1 MVERSVAFKARQRK
15 SKVLEKTNDVQNAK
29 RISCGHGIALTRT
42 KDSACSK
49 VSCDKTVMYMYD
61 DRSGSDSASS
71 LAVARIFSHVGSP
84 VLLLHS
90 YLESRAPSMSV
101 VGSFVRAAAAA
112 AAAAARF
119 FLVVVVFLGPLYTSE
134 RRGGVERRQLE
145 LKGAEGGD

>member
-1 MVERSVAFKARQRK
+1 
-15 SKVLEKTNDVQNAK
+15 
-29 RISCGHGIALTRT
+29 
-42 KDSACSK
+42 
-49 VSCDKTVMYMYD
+49 MYMYD

-119 FLVVVVFLGPLYTSE
+119 FLVVVVFLGPSYTSE
-134 RRGGVERRQLE
+134 RRGGAERRQLE

>member
-1 MVERSVAFKARQRK
+1 
-15 SKVLEKTNDVQNAK
+15 
-29 RISCGHGIALTRT
+29 
-42 KDSACSK
+42 
-49 VSCDKTVMYMYD
+49 MYMYD

-119 FLVVVVFLGPLYTSE
+119 FLVVVFLGPFYTSE

>member
-1 MVERSVAFKARQRK
+1 
-15 SKVLEKTNDVQNAK
+15 
-29 RISCGHGIALTRT
+29 
-42 KDSACSK
+42 
-49 VSCDKTVMYMYD
+49 MYMYD
-61 DRSGSDSASS
+61 DRSGSDSAYS

-119 FLVVVVFLGPLYTSE
+119 FLVVVVFSGPFYTSE